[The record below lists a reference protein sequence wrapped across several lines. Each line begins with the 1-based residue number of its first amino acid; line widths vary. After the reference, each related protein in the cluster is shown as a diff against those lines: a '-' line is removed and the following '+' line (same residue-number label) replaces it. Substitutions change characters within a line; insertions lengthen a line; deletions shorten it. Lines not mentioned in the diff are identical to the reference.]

1 MPIYSLNSQLLLTS
15 KIISK
20 GVLYN
25 NSNLAYSYTNTATGR
40 FVSLANNYPISLNA
54 SEFINNNITGIQ
66 NGIQGRLVYVYDAN
80 WGTWNTNYQNPSIL
94 IKPSKGFFVVAAN
107 TTGTLSFAKS
117 QFNNTSGAKNVIKS
131 DLIYVKAFA
140 NNQERGSFLEFN
152 DDADNAF
159 DFNDG
164 LMLFGNNYNSVEPF
178 FKIPTPEI
186 NDSTTQLIK
195 DAFSSLPYTTEL
207 DLRSQKSNEVT
218 LNFSNIPSN
227 IHVYLLDSLLNKAQY
242 LNEEPNYELQVNAGD
257 NAKRLY
263 VLFSYY
269 KEDINEFFKPEVAQE
284 IKIWNYNNNLNI
296 EGRDLIRYEIFDIM
310 GNKLLEEEIL
320 DDRFKT
326 QLDLGSGIYIVRAFS
341 SSSSKAQK
349 ISISRK

>member
-1 MPIYSLNSQLLLTS
+1 MSL
-15 KIISK
+15 
-20 GVLYN
+20 
-25 NSNLAYSYTNTATGR
+25 
-40 FVSLANNYPISLNA
+40 
-54 SEFINNNITGIQ
+54 
-66 NGIQGRLVYVYDAN
+66 
-80 WGTWNTNYQNPSIL
+80 
-94 IKPSKGFFVVAAN
+94 
-107 TTGTLSFAKS
+107 
-117 QFNNTSGAKNVIKS
+117 
-131 DLIYVKAFA
+131 
-140 NNQERGSFLEFN
+140 
-152 DDADNAF
+152 
-159 DFNDG
+159 
-164 LMLFGNNYNSVEPF
+164 LFGNNYNSVEPF
-178 FKIPTPEI
+178 FTIPTPEI
-186 NDSTTQLIK
+186 NDSTIQLIK

-242 LNEEPNYELQVNAGD
+242 LNEDPNYNLQVNAGD

-296 EGRDLIRYEIFDIM
+296 EGRDLIRYELFDIM
-310 GNKLLEEEIL
+310 GNKLLVEEIL